1 MADDVNLR
9 QEILNKTLEEV
20 VQEDKDGS
28 ASPCVICLDS
38 ITEPGIAIPC
48 NHANFDFL
56 CLTSWLEERRAC
68 PLCMLKRLILVD
80 NRADTRSR

>member
-1 MADDVNLR
+1 MADDVDLR
-9 QEILNKTLEEV
+9 QEILNKTLQEV
-20 VQEDKDGS
+20 AQEDEDGS

-56 CLTSWLEERRAC
+56 CLTSWLEQRRAC
-68 PLCMLKRLILVD
+68 PLCMLNYLPD
-80 NRADTRSR
+80 G